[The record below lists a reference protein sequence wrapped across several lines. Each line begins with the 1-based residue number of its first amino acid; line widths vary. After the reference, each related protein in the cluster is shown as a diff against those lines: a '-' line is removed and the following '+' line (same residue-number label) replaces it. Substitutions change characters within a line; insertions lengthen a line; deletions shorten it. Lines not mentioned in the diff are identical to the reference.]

1 METINHFNDV
11 TTEQQALGDEWN
23 DSLQGEYLWS
33 NVNFGEAVTEVMTPL
48 SWTVLKKVF
57 GEYVILPGY
66 DSVGNIG
73 GRPYLNISLF
83 ASLFRA
89 IGRSQQDLLDYQAG
103 TLYMKLPEGMQ
114 IPVIPLPKRY
124 LLSALPK
131 IVQTRLNERKGIKDL
146 PKYLESNPA
155 WFRGMQKQIQD
166 SKTLAELLV
175 LWDREVWPHVRAG
188 LWSVMG
194 RS

>member
-33 NVNFGEAVTEVMTPL
+33 NVNFGEAVTEVMTPF

-57 GEYVILPGY
+57 GEFVILPGY

-114 IPVIPLPKRY
+114 IPVIDSPVADHLTPDSSGFESRSKILKQR
-124 LLSALPK
+124 LSF
-131 IVQTRLNERKGIKDL
+131 TRFGGAR
-146 PKYLESNPA
+146 
-155 WFRGMQKQIQD
+155 F
-166 SKTLAELLV
+166 
-175 LWDREVWPHVRAG
+175 G
-188 LWSVMG
+188 LMSPPGFGASWAVSIPPR
-194 RS
+194 RSR